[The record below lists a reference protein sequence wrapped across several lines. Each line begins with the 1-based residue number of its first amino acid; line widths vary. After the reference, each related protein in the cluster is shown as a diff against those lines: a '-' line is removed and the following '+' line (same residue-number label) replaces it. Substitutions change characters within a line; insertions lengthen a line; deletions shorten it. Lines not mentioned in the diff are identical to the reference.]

1 MFVTNLTNAKLGVD
15 GIIQL
20 VANEQNRYIEETPD
34 LVARVN
40 RLKRAQLVTV
50 SFDEGLVK
58 PEPSEDVVAKPVE
71 AVAVKTAEA
80 EKPTAIEA
88 LKETESEPAA
98 ADSKPAGKGKGK
110 LK

>member
-1 MFVTNLTNAKLGVD
+1 MFVTNLTNGKLGVD

-20 VANEQNRYIEETPD
+20 MANEQNRYIEETPD

-58 PEPSEDVVAKPVE
+58 PEPSTDVVAKPVE
-71 AVAVKTAEA
+71 AEKVQAVEPSVGVV
-80 EKPTAIEA
+80 EKS
-88 LKETESEPAA
+88 ESEPAA
-98 ADSKPAGKGKGK
+98 VDSKPAGKGKGK
-110 LK
+110 PK